1 MDKPRNPIDVV
12 QQMKQ
17 IPELPDEVQ
26 KKLEWFIDDFS
37 YKAPEQVSYC
47 FHKLASYIWELLDIT
62 KNGATNPKDIYDNP
76 WKVTI
81 LSIFSTADENTI
93 RKGLKKEMEDKTK

>member
-12 QQMKQ
+12 QLMKQ
-17 IPELPDEVQ
+17 IPELPKEVQ
-26 KKLEWFIDDFS
+26 DRLDWFIDDFS

-62 KNGATNPKDIYDNP
+62 KNGAKNPMDIHNTP
-76 WKVTI
+76 WKLKI
-81 LSIFSTADENTI
+81 LSIFSTVDEDTI
-93 RKGLKKEMEDKTK
+93 KEGLKKEAEDKKI